1 MQGRA
6 AAQHYK
12 LRFPAS
18 KGSPGNLKTR
28 EMKSIK
34 GLLYAVVSSSTFGLA
49 PFFTLSLIY
58 AGYSSFEAL
67 SYRWGVAT
75 VFLVVIGLMQ
85 GVDFRISRRDLLTV
99 FCLSLF
105 RATTSF
111 SLVIAYQNIASG
123 VASVIHFLYPL
134 AVALA
139 MMLFFKEPR
148 SKTVLSAVA
157 LSIVGALFLSFG
169 DIDSP
174 SGGDSVLGIVCAAV
188 SVFSYAGYIVGVRK
202 TRAVNLPS
210 VPLTCYVMGIGA
222 VLFVI
227 GGLFTGGVRIETDPR
242 MWLYIAGL
250 ALVATAI
257 SNISLVKGIKYA
269 GPTLTS
275 ILGAMEPL
283 TAMVLGIV
291 AFGEGFSWQSGVGVL
306 LILFSVFIVVL
317 KEQRG

>member
-1 MQGRA
+1 MMVA
-6 AAQHYK
+6 NK
-12 LRFPAS
+12 L
-18 KGSPGNLKTR
+18 KG
-28 EMKSIK
+28 IF
-34 GLLYAVVSSSTFGLA
+34 YAGVSSSTFGLA

-75 VFLVVIGLMQ
+75 VFLVLIGLFQ
-85 GVDFRISRRDLLTV
+85 GVDFRISRKDFVVL

-105 RATTSF
+105 RTTTSF
-111 SLVIAYQNIASG
+111 SLVIAYQNIATG

-139 MMLFFKEPR
+139 MMIFFKEPR
-148 SKTVLSAVA
+148 SKAVISAVA

-174 SGGDSVLGIVCAAV
+174 SGGDALLGIVCAVV

-202 TRAVNLPS
+202 TRAVDLPS
-210 VPLTCYVMGIGA
+210 VPLTCYVMGFGA
-222 VLFVI
+222 ILFII
-227 GGLFTGGVRIETDPR
+227 GGIFTGGVRLETDPHL
-242 MWLYIAGL
+242 WLYIAGL
-250 ALVATAI
+250 SLVATAI

-283 TAMVLGIV
+283 TAMLLGIV
-291 AFGEGFSWQSGVGVL
+291 AFGEGFSWQGGAGVA
-306 LILFSVFIVVL
+306 LILSSVFIVVSR
-317 KEQRG
+317 EQRHRKDDSE

>member
-1 MQGRA
+1 MVA
-6 AAQHYK
+6 NK
-12 LRFPAS
+12 L
-18 KGSPGNLKTR
+18 KG
-28 EMKSIK
+28 IF
-34 GLLYAVVSSSTFGLA
+34 YAGVSSSTFGLA

-75 VFLVVIGLMQ
+75 VFLVLIGLFQ
-85 GVDFRISRRDLLTV
+85 GVDFRISRKDFVVL

-111 SLVIAYQNIASG
+111 SLVIAYQNIATG

-139 MMLFFKEPR
+139 MMIFFKEPR
-148 SKTVLSAVA
+148 SKAVISAVA

-174 SGGDSVLGIVCAAV
+174 SGGDALLGIVCAVV

-202 TRAVNLPS
+202 TRAVDLPS
-210 VPLTCYVMGIGA
+210 VPLTCYVMGFGA
-222 VLFVI
+222 ILFII
-227 GGLFTGGVRIETDPR
+227 GGIFTGGVRLETDPYL
-242 MWLYIAGL
+242 WLYIAGL
-250 ALVATAI
+250 SLVATAI

-283 TAMVLGIV
+283 TAMLLGIV
-291 AFGEGFSWQSGVGVL
+291 AFGEGFSWQGGAGVA
-306 LILFSVFIVVL
+306 LILSSVFIVVSR
-317 KEQRG
+317 EQRHRKDDSE

>member
-1 MQGRA
+1 MN
-6 AAQHYK
+6 K
-12 LRFPAS
+12 L
-18 KGSPGNLKTR
+18 KG
-28 EMKSIK
+28 I
-34 GLLYAVVSSSTFGLA
+34 LYAGISSSTFGLA

-75 VFLVVIGLMQ
+75 IFLVAIGLLQ
-85 GVDFRISRRDLLTV
+85 GADFRISKKDFAVV

-148 SKTVLSAVA
+148 SKTVLSAVG
-157 LSIVGALFLSFG
+157 LSIIGAVLLSFG
-169 DIDSP
+169 NIGSP
-174 SGGDSVLGIVCAAV
+174 AGGNVVLGIVCAAV

-227 GGLFTGGVRIETDPR
+227 GGLFTGGVRIETDPHL
-242 MWLYIAGL
+242 WLYIAGL
-250 ALVATAI
+250 SLVATAI
-257 SNISLVKGIKYA
+257 SNISLEKKIKYA

-275 ILGAMEPL
+275 ILGALEPL

-291 AFGEGFSWQSGVGVL
+291 AFGEDFSWQSGIGVA
-306 LILFSVFIVVL
+306 LILLSVFIVVL
-317 KEQRG
+317 NEHKKAV